1 MESGV
6 ESGPYREANHWR
18 LYPGA
23 SEHPTARVALDQSIA
38 WRLYTKGI
46 TSPEAE
52 RYVRIQGDDHLAR
65 VALRMVSVIA

>member
-38 WRLYTKGI
+38 WRLHTKGI
-46 TSPEAE
+46 TRPEAD
-52 RYVRIQGDDHLAR
+52 RDARIQGDDHLGR
-65 VALRMVSVIA
+65 VALGWSP